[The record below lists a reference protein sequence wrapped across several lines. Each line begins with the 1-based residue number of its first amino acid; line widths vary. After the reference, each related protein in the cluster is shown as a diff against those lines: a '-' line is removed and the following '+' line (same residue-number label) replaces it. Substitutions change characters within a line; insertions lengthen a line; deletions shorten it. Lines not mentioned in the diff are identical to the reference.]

1 MYFTDIF
8 IKRPVLASV
17 VSLLLALVGVI
28 TYTKL
33 DLRQFPEISPTVVTV
48 TTAYP
53 GADANL
59 MEGFVTTPL
68 ENALAGT
75 DGLDYIMSKS
85 QHGQSRITMHFRL
98 GYDIHQAVTDVGD
111 QVASVRSQLPDQIRN
126 PTIEKQDPNANT
138 TMYLV
143 FQSQKRPTEAIYD
156 YLERRVQTKL
166 ETLKGVGRARIF
178 GDRRYAM
185 RIWLNPE
192 RMAAHNITARD
203 VSQMLK
209 ANNARTPTG
218 RIESHLTE
226 YEVRAQTDLHKAEQ
240 FNNLAIK
247 HENGHTV
254 KLRDIGTA
262 NLGSANDRVS
272 VNFNGRKGVVIGITP
287 KSGANPLAI
296 SQRVKSKLT
305 DIKANMPGDLNAR
318 LLWDD
323 SKFIKASIHEVY
335 KTIIEAVIF
344 VLIVVFL
351 FLGSMR
357 TLSIPAV
364 TIPLS
369 LVGGFALMYWMGY
382 SLNTLTLLAFVL
394 AIGMVVD
401 DAIVVAENIHR
412 HIDEGEGSYQGAITG
427 AREIQFAVISIT
439 LTLAAVYAP
448 IGFMTGLTGQLF
460 QEFAFTLAG
469 VVIISGI
476 IALTLS
482 PMMCSK
488 ILKPSQKTGRIA
500 GSINRYSHKM
510 INGYRGLLSKIMNW
524 RMTLVIIFATTLIA
538 GAALYRLIP
547 DQLAPKEDQGLI
559 FSVAEGPA
567 QANLNYTE
575 KYTQQLAELF
585 QQTPE
590 VTSYGVINGMP
601 NGTHSAMAFSMLKPW
616 SQRQRS
622 LNEVLATLRPK
633 AAQIPGLN
641 IFPLNPYT
649 LPGIGENQPIQ
660 FIMQSTGSYQKLAE
674 VAEQMKQAAKRQPGL
689 VNVDITLKVDKPVI
703 DVDINRAMAAD
714 LNIPM
719 QSIGETLNI
728 ALGDFD
734 VGRFARQG
742 RSYYVIPQLSA
753 PYRHN
758 PRSIENLYLR
768 GNDQQLVQLGTV
780 ANAEQHIEP
789 RFLPHFQQLRSARL
803 KATIIPGFSLGNAL
817 KTLKKQFKQF
827 KTDNMDF
834 NYAGISRHFVKA
846 QGTLYQTLIFA
857 VLFIYL
863 VLAAQFESF
872 LDPLLILLTV
882 PLSTTGGLA
891 LLAIGGG
898 TLNIYTQIG
907 LVTLVG
913 LISKH
918 GILLVEFANQLQNQ
932 GYNKQQAAL
941 EAAALRLRPILMT
954 TASMVLSATPLVL
967 ATGAGAY
974 SRYQMGLVIIG
985 GMVFG
990 TLLTLF
996 VIPAFYSYIGSRK
1009 PQLT

>member
-1 MYFTDIF
+1 
-8 IKRPVLASV
+8 L
-17 VSLLLALVGVI
+17 
-28 TYTKL
+28 
-33 DLRQFPEISPTVVTV
+33 
-48 TTAYP
+48 
-53 GADANL
+53 
-59 MEGFVTTPL
+59 
-68 ENALAGT
+68 
-75 DGLDYIMSKS
+75 
-85 QHGQSRITMHFRL
+85 
-98 GYDIHQAVTDVGD
+98 
-111 QVASVRSQLPDQIRN
+111 
-126 PTIEKQDPNANT
+126 
-138 TMYLV
+138 
-143 FQSQKRPTEAIYD
+143 
-156 YLERRVQTKL
+156 
-166 ETLKGVGRARIF
+166 
-178 GDRRYAM
+178 
-185 RIWLNPE
+185 
-192 RMAAHNITARD
+192 
-203 VSQMLK
+203 
-209 ANNARTPTG
+209 
-218 RIESHLTE
+218 
-226 YEVRAQTDLHKAEQ
+226 
-240 FNNLAIK
+240 
-247 HENGHTV
+247 
-254 KLRDIGTA
+254 
-262 NLGSANDRVS
+262 
-272 VNFNGRKGVVIGITP
+272 NGRKGVVIGITP

-296 SQRVKSKLT
+296 SQRVKSELNS
-305 DIKANMPGDLNAR
+305 IKANMPDDLTAN

-335 KTIIEAVIF
+335 KTIIEAIVF
-344 VLIVVFL
+344 VLVVVFL
-351 FLGSMR
+351 FLGSLR

-369 LVGGFALMYWMGY
+369 LVGGFALMYWLGY
-382 SLNTLTLLAFVL
+382 SLNTLTLLALVL

-412 HIDEGEGSYQGAITG
+412 HIESGENSYQGAIKG

-439 LTLAAVYAP
+439 VTLAAVYAP

-488 ILKPSQKTGRIA
+488 LLKPSPKSSRVA
-500 GSINRYSHKM
+500 SSITRYSHKM
-510 INGYRGLLSKIMNW
+510 IDGYRRLLSTVMSW
-524 RMTLVIIFATTLIA
+524 RVALILLFTLTLLA
-538 GAALYRLIP
+538 GAALYRVLP

-567 QANLNYTE
+567 HANLNYTQQ
-575 KYTQQLAELF
+575 YTRQLTRLF
-585 QQTPE
+585 RQTPE
-590 VTSYGVINGMP
+590 ITNYGVINGMP

-622 LNEVLATLRPK
+622 LNEILTTLRPK
-633 AAQIPGLN
+633 AAQIPGMN

-674 VAEQMKQAAKRQPGL
+674 VAKQMKQAAQNQPGL
-689 VNVDITLKVDKPVI
+689 VNIDTTLKVDKPVI
-703 DVDINRAMAAD
+703 DVNINRAMAAD
-714 LNIPM
+714 LDIPM
-719 QSIGETLNI
+719 QSIGQTLNI
-728 ALGDFD
+728 ALGDFE
-734 VGRFARQG
+734 VGRFARKG

-753 PYRHN
+753 RYRHD
-758 PRSIENLYLR
+758 PSSIESLYLKR
-768 GNDQQLVQLGTV
+768 NNQKLVQLGTI
-780 ANAEQHIEP
+780 ANADQHIEP

-803 KATIIPGFSLGNAL
+803 KATIIPGFSLGQAL
-817 KTLKKQFKQF
+817 ERLKQQFNRL

-834 NYAGISRHFVKA
+834 DYAGVSRHFVKA
-846 QGTLYQTLIFA
+846 QGTLDQTLIFA
-857 VLFIYL
+857 ILFIYL

-891 LLAIGGG
+891 LLAISGG

-918 GILLVEFANQLQNQ
+918 GILLVEFANQLQHQ
-932 GYNKQQAAL
+932 GYDKQQAAL

-974 SRYQMGLVIIG
+974 SRYQMGLVLIG
-985 GMVFG
+985 GMVLG
-990 TLLTLF
+990 TILTLF
-996 VIPAFYSYIGSRK
+996 VIPAFYSYIGSK
-1009 PQLT
+1009 KLPVN